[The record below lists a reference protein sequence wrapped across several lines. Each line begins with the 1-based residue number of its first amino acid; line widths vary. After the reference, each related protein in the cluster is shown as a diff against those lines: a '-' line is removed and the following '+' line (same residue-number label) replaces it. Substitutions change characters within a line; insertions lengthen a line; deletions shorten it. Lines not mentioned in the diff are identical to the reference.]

1 MNNKIVIV
9 SGDPNSINSELIFKA
24 WKSLNKSL
32 KKRIYL
38 ISNFSML
45 NKQFLR
51 LKYKTK
57 IEKVKNINEN
67 LKSDNLKVIDI
78 DLKFTN
84 PFKVSTSSAS
94 KFVIKSLDYAHT
106 LALNK
111 VVIGVIN
118 CAINKNL
125 LKKKKIGVTEYLAS
139 KCKIRNDSEV
149 MLIRNNKLSVSPIT
163 THIDVKEIAKK
174 INKKKIIN
182 KITTIDTWFKKKFSK
197 KPKIG
202 VLGLNPH
209 NAEFR
214 SDSEENRVI
223 IPAIKKLKKKGVN
236 IKGPLVSDTLFMN
249 EFRNY
254 DVIVGMFHDQVLS
267 PFKSIFKFDA
277 INITLG
283 LKYLRVSPDH
293 GTAKNLIG
301 KNKADFTSL
310 LKCIDFV
317 NKFGR

>member
-111 VVIGVIN
+111 IVIGVIN

-125 LKKKKIGVTEYLAS
+125 LKKKKNWCNG
-139 KCKIRNDSEV
+139 
-149 MLIRNNKLSVSPIT
+149 
-163 THIDVKEIAKK
+163 
-174 INKKKIIN
+174 
-182 KITTIDTWFKKKFSK
+182 
-197 KPKIG
+197 
-202 VLGLNPH
+202 
-209 NAEFR
+209 
-214 SDSEENRVI
+214 
-223 IPAIKKLKKKGVN
+223 
-236 IKGPLVSDTLFMN
+236 
-249 EFRNY
+249 
-254 DVIVGMFHDQVLS
+254 
-267 PFKSIFKFDA
+267 IFGFQM
-277 INITLG
+277 
-283 LKYLRVSPDH
+283 
-293 GTAKNLIG
+293 
-301 KNKADFTSL
+301 
-310 LKCIDFV
+310 
-317 NKFGR
+317 